1 MLDALSQNR
10 LEVLEILKNH
20 AEDRKAV
27 ELADS
32 AAHAYDMYCF
42 SRMVIEIIS
51 KLGFEMNDF
60 QTVLERSGLHAS
72 PQQRPTA
79 AHLLKHSAFK
89 NPFAYIVSFLSD
101 YVLKSDTERFHFFD
115 ELPKLARQISEEV
128 FCSSIIPL
136 ILVPSVFTDFPAKPL
151 VRHLLT
157 PRKDDEI
164 GLVSEAA
171 FSRLVVPY
179 ISRLF
184 RCHELTTRLLLLQH
198 FKAYARLMGYETL
211 RAIILPEV
219 CMGVY
224 DVNEDLAVAS
234 LSGLAH
240 LAHLLGITCTMGHFQ
255 SLGSQ
260 LENQGFLTTTLDP
273 ETSSAYHKLMVAP
286 TKKPI
291 AYCITKRPWRRT
303 CVTFYPDSSPKANR
317 QAREASTETRNDT
330 ERRLCDMAVLSAKYV
345 PTAVPVR
352 KSGDVCPPIA
362 RKLPSK
368 KPIQNRGP
376 FSNSY
381 PSVSAEGMSP
391 VKSAVLNIKD
401 SSEQVIL
408 NGLGSPV
415 PNVPEGKLPSV
426 KEDSTVPPSKDLSS
440 QSLTADNNDSD
451 NDRWND
457 WTSDSED
464 DKLAAKAS
472 SSLSLKSSNFLS
484 RTETELG
491 ESVTQVKAILEELEL
506 KTTSY
511 SAVCSI
517 SQRGDLSSAAPFP
530 SADGSLRYKVEN
542 AFGDSNDEG
551 DEDEGGWSAED
562 DEF

>member
-1 MLDALSQNR
+1 
-10 LEVLEILKNH
+10 
-20 AEDRKAV
+20 
-27 ELADS
+27 
-32 AAHAYDMYCF
+32 
-42 SRMVIEIIS
+42 
-51 KLGFEMNDF
+51 MNDF

-89 NPFAYIVSFLSD
+89 DPFAYIVSFLSD

-157 PRKDDEI
+157 PRK
-164 GLVSEAA
+164 
-171 FSRLVVPY
+171 VVPY

-211 RAIILPEV
+211 RAIILPEVHLSIHVHRHLNLFSSKQV

-260 LENQGFLTTTLDP
+260 LENRGFLTTSLDP

-291 AYCITKRPWRRT
+291 AYCIAKRPWRRT
-303 CVTFYPDSSPKANR
+303 RVTFYPDSSPKANR

-345 PTAVPVR
+345 PTGVPAPIKEA
-352 KSGDVCPPIA
+352 KSESDYAFLLRNIF
-362 RKLPSK
+362 RNTQSLS
-368 KPIQNRGP
+368 GP

-381 PSVSAEGMSP
+381 PSVSAEGVSP
-391 VKSAVLNIKD
+391 VKSAVLNVKD
-401 SSEQVIL
+401 SSKQVIL

-415 PNVPEGKLPSV
+415 PNVPEGKLPNV

-451 NDRWND
+451 TDQWND

-484 RTETELG
+484 RTENELG
-491 ESVTQVKAILEELEL
+491 ESVTQVKAILEEIEP

-511 SAVCSI
+511 SAVSSI
-517 SQRGDLSSAAPFP
+517 SQRGDLSSAAPLP